1 MTQFLQQ
8 NQTMKQT
15 HILTQKN
22 RQALEVLKMD
32 SRELLELISES
43 VQQNPFLDFHPCT
56 QGGDYLLQN
65 AIRQPSLQEDLYMQL
80 HTLRQPYDEALC
92 SYLIESLDE
101 HGFLSGSIRA
111 YCEDL
116 HTDEETIL
124 QQLEILQSL
133 EPCGVAA
140 RSIRE
145 AMLLQCRRSH
155 NPLGEQILSEYA
167 QELAEGDIALIARG
181 MQISIREVREVI
193 ASLRTCNPNPC
204 AEYTKDRVET
214 ILPEVEIC
222 VQDKQ
227 LQIIPMRYGAT
238 LVQEQY
244 IQAIEQNEQLKA
256 YFREANLL
264 FETLNRRNATLLLIM
279 NELVTIQKHHF
290 LFGDELQPC
299 TLQNLADR
307 MGLHVSTVSR
317 ALQHKYYLFHGECYP
332 IRSLLRAATAQGDSS
347 DAVQRAIAD
356 ILHHEDTS
364 HPLSDQQLV
373 IKLRTMDISVSRRT
387 VTKYRKL
394 MHIPSSIQRKHT

>member
-43 VQQNPFLDFHPCT
+43 VQQNPFLDFHPCV
-56 QGGDYLLQN
+56 QGDDYLLQN

-92 SYLIESLDE
+92 SYLIESLD
-101 HGFLSGSIRA
+101 
-111 YCEDL
+111 
-116 HTDEETIL
+116 
-124 QQLEILQSL
+124 EILQSL

-181 MQISIREVREVI
+181 MQISVREVREVI

-238 LVQEQY
+238 LMQ
-244 IQAIEQNEQLKA
+244 
-256 YFREANLL
+256 
-264 FETLNRRNATLLLIM
+264 
-279 NELVTIQKHHF
+279 
-290 LFGDELQPC
+290 
-299 TLQNLADR
+299 
-307 MGLHVSTVSR
+307 
-317 ALQHKYYLFHGECYP
+317 
-332 IRSLLRAATAQGDSS
+332 
-347 DAVQRAIAD
+347 
-356 ILHHEDTS
+356 
-364 HPLSDQQLV
+364 
-373 IKLRTMDISVSRRT
+373 
-387 VTKYRKL
+387 
-394 MHIPSSIQRKHT
+394 

>member
-43 VQQNPFLDFHPCT
+43 VQQNPFLDFHPCV
-56 QGGDYLLQN
+56 QGDDYLLQN

-116 HTDEETIL
+116 HTDEETLL

-181 MQISIREVREVI
+181 MQISVREVREVI

-227 LQIIPMRYGAT
+227 LQIIPMRDGAT

-279 NELVTIQKHHF
+279 NELVTIQKHHMSCSPARCRIWQIEWVCMF
-290 LFGDELQPC
+290 QLYPEPY
-299 TLQNLADR
+299 
-307 MGLHVSTVSR
+307 STNTISFTGN
-317 ALQHKYYLFHGECYP
+317 A
-332 IRSLLRAATAQGDSS
+332 IRSAACC
-347 DAVQRAIAD
+347 V
-356 ILHHEDTS
+356 
-364 HPLSDQQLV
+364 QQLHRV
-373 IKLRTMDISVSRRT
+373 TAVMPYNVQSQISCTMRTH
-387 VTKYRKL
+387 
-394 MHIPSSIQRKHT
+394 HIPSPISSSSSS